1 MKKPYILSAALALL
15 LTVGCAE
22 QQTASNTGTMADQTA
37 SAADA
42 AQSET
47 ERLNAFFEEVFERDV
62 ARSPM
67 YETYLGGKRNYGEL
81 DDISEKRQDED
92 IALVKADL
100 KRLRSFDYDKLDD
113 DAKLSYRIFETLSE
127 REIEGDRWRHHDYPV
142 NQMFGWQ
149 SELPAFFIT
158 AHQVDD
164 VSDAEA
170 YVSRLNQVDR
180 FMGQLIDGVKLR
192 ASKGVLPP
200 RFVFPTVIENSRHVI
215 TGAPFD
221 ESGEDSALMAD
232 FRGKVEALDISAEE
246 KKRLIDAG
254 IDALRTSVRPAYE
267 RLIAT
272 LTELE
277 KQATTDDGA
286 WKLPDGDKFYAFRL
300 RAMTTTDMTAD
311 EIHEFG
317 LKETARIQAEMREI
331 MKKVGFKGTLKEF
344 FAYLDKDPRFYYP
357 QSEEGKARYIAEANR
372 YIQGMRGKLGEFFE
386 VLPQADVEVRAVE
399 PFREKGAPGAFYQ
412 PPALDG
418 SRPAYFYV
426 NTHDMKA
433 MPTYQLEALVYHEA
447 IPGHHLQIAI
457 AQELENV
464 PMFRKMA
471 DFTAFI
477 EGWGLYAE
485 RLGKDM
491 GFYEDPYS
499 DFGRLAM
506 EIWRAGRLVVDTGIH
521 AKRWTREQAIAWLAE
536 NTPIAEGDNIREV
549 ERYIVLPGQATAYK
563 IGMTRILEL
572 RERARQA
579 LGDRFD
585 IRAFHNVVL
594 RDGALPLNVLEQ
606 NVEDWIAQQG
616 QGLAAAQ

>member
-1 MKKPYILSAALALL
+1 
-15 LTVGCAE
+15 
-22 QQTASNTGTMADQTA
+22 
-37 SAADA
+37 
-42 AQSET
+42 
-47 ERLNAFFEEVFERDV
+47 
-62 ARSPM
+62 
-67 YETYLGGKRNYGEL
+67 
-81 DDISEKRQDED
+81 
-92 IALVKADL
+92 
-100 KRLRSFDYDKLDD
+100 
-113 DAKLSYRIFETLSE
+113 
-127 REIEGDRWRHHDYPV
+127 
-142 NQMFGWQ
+142 
-149 SELPAFFIT
+149 
-158 AHQVDD
+158 
-164 VSDAEA
+164 
-170 YVSRLNQVDR
+170 
-180 FMGQLIDGVKLR
+180 
-192 ASKGVLPP
+192 
-200 RFVFPTVIENSRHVI
+200 
-215 TGAPFD
+215 
-221 ESGEDSALMAD
+221 
-232 FRGKVEALDISAEE
+232 
-246 KKRLIDAG
+246 
-254 IDALRTSVRPAYE
+254 
-267 RLIAT
+267 
-272 LTELE
+272 
-277 KQATTDDGA
+277 
-286 WKLPDGDKFYAFRL
+286 
-300 RAMTTTDMTAD
+300 MTTTDMTAD

-331 MKKVGFKGTLKEF
+331 MKKGGFKGTLREF

-572 RERARQA
+572 RERARKA

-616 QGLAAAQ
+616 QDLAAAQ

>member
-1 MKKPYILSAALALL
+1 MKTLDILAAALAALL
-15 LTVGCAE
+15 IVGCAE
-22 QQTASNTGTMADQTA
+22 ERTTTAPGTISSDQA
-37 SAADA
+37 AARADA
-42 AQSET
+42 AET
-47 ERLNAFFEEVFERDV
+47 ETARLNAFFEEVFERDLE
-62 ARSPM
+62 RSPIFD
-67 YETYLGGKRNYGEL
+67 TYLGGKRNYGEL
-81 DDISEKRQDED
+81 DDISDERQDED

-100 KRLRSFDYDKLDD
+100 ERLRSFDYDKLDD
-113 DAKLSYRIFETLSE
+113 DAKLSYRVFEILSE

-149 SELPAFFIT
+149 SDLPAFMIT
-158 AHQVDD
+158 AHNVQN

-170 YVSRLNQVDR
+170 YVSRLNQFDR
-180 FMGQLIDGVKLR
+180 FMGQLSEALR
-192 ASKGVLPP
+192 TRADKGVLPP
-200 RFVFPTVIENSRHVI
+200 RFVFPIVIENSRNMI

-221 ESGEDSALMAD
+221 ENAEDSALMAD
-232 FRGKVEALDISAEE
+232 FRGKVEALEISGEEQKRLVDAAISA
-246 KKRLIDAG
+246 
-254 IDALRTSVRPAYE
+254 LRNSVRPGYE

-286 WKLPDGDKFYAFRL
+286 WKLPDGEDFYSFRL

-311 EIHEFG
+311 EIHQFG
-317 LKETARIQAEMREI
+317 LDEVARIQGEMREI
-331 MKKVGFKGTLKEF
+331 MKQVGFKGSLQEF

-357 QSEEGKARYIAEANR
+357 QTEEGKARYIAEANS
-372 YIQGMRGKLGEFFE
+372 YIEGMRPRLESTFA
-386 VLPQADVEVRAVE
+386 VLPKADVEVRAVE

-433 MPTYQLEALVYHEA
+433 MPIYQLEALVYHEA

-457 AQELENV
+457 AQELESV
-464 PMFRKMA
+464 PMFRKLA
-471 DFTAFI
+471 DFTAYT

-521 AKRWTREQAIAWLAE
+521 AKRWTREQAIKYLAE
-536 NTPIAEGDNIREV
+536 NTPISEGDNIREV

-572 RERARQA
+572 RERARQQ

-585 IRAFHNVVL
+585 IRAFHDVVL

-606 NVEDWIAQQG
+606 NVDAWIADQG
-616 QGLAAAQ
+616 RRAAAE